1 MIHRIYH
8 SPRGDGPGR
17 ALLVMLPGMGMK
29 ADDFAAHGFVS
40 AVHARGLPLDIL
52 AAQPELDT
60 YLEGRIDRVLHHTLI
75 EPAMARGYARLWLL
89 GISLGGM
96 GALLYTAA
104 QLAVVAGL
112 VLLAP
117 FLWTPGTIAELSSA
131 GGITA
136 WFPQKSPATAVERK
150 TLLWLH
156 TFLSAPGKPSW
167 LRAARPFR
175 RGPQSPRGAFA
186 AKASGRRRG
195 RSRLGNLGLA
205 LAADTRTSPFAAGI
219 GNGY

>member
-75 EPAMARGYARLWLL
+75 EPAMARGYARLWLV

-104 QLAVVAGL
+104 QLAV
-112 VLLAP
+112 
-117 FLWTPGTIAELSSA
+117 
-131 GGITA
+131 
-136 WFPQKSPATAVERK
+136 
-150 TLLWLH
+150 
-156 TFLSAPGKPSW
+156 
-167 LRAARPFR
+167 
-175 RGPQSPRGAFA
+175 
-186 AKASGRRRG
+186 
-195 RSRLGNLGLA
+195 
-205 LAADTRTSPFAAGI
+205 
-219 GNGY
+219 